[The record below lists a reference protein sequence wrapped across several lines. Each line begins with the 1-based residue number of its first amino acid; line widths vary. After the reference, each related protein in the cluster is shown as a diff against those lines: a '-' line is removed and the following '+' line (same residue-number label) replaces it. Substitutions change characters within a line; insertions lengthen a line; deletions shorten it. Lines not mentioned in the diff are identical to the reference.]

1 MFGEGQ
7 NCYYHMIFTDV
18 LASLCITVGMI
29 GVYHLILKVF
39 PRKMFYVAWS
49 ISENITYVYFI
60 HWVFVSF
67 VVNLFMYVIRGTTLL
82 TPLQVVALGT
92 IISIVSIVIAHYV
105 SKWKGRWSKYAKK
118 I

>member
-1 MFGEGQ
+1 
-7 NCYYHMIFTDV
+7 
-18 LASLCITVGMI
+18 MI
-29 GVYHLILKVF
+29 GVYHFILKVF

-105 SKWKGRWSKYAKK
+105 SKWKGRWSKNAKK